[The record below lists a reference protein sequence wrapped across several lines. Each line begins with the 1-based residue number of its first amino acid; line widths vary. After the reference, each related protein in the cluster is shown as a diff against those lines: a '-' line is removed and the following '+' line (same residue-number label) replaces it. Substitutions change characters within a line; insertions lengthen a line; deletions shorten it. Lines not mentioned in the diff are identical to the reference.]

1 MNTIVVPNEP
11 TAQPYDAR
19 PKNKLLRWTLRILVG
34 LVIALVTLGL
44 SGAVYQ
50 AIATEIDQRTYPA
63 PGQMVDVGG
72 YQLHIYCIG
81 EGSPTVILEAAFPGT
96 VDNWSWV
103 QPEVAKATRVC
114 AYDRAGMGWSDPGPE
129 PRDAQQIASGLRTL
143 LDNAGI
149 EGPYVFAGHS
159 LGGLFVRQYV
169 AQYPDEVAG
178 MVLVEATHPDVLR
191 RLPPEIAAGFTPPE
205 WQLTTLRILARIGVT
220 RFNAFFPADP
230 DLPAQ
235 QQAEVMALNA
245 SVKST
250 AAIAAELRAIGA
262 TTQQVH
268 GAGDLGDMPLVV
280 LTAGDGPY
288 RQFSPELAVPATQ
301 VWTELQDDLVTLSS
315 NSVHLTITG
324 ATHES
329 LVYKQSDSRAT
340 SAAILQVVEAVRTN
354 TRLTP

>member
-1 MNTIVVPNEP
+1 MNET
-11 TAQPYDAR
+11 TAPPRSDR
-19 PKNKLLRWTLRILVG
+19 LKHKLFRWTLRILVG
-34 LVIALVTLGL
+34 LVITLVALGII
-44 SGAVYQ
+44 GATYQ
-50 AIATEIDQRTYPA
+50 AVATEIDKRAYPP
-63 PGQMVDVGG
+63 PGQLVNVDG
-72 YQLHIYCIG
+72 YQLHIYCTG

-96 VDNWSWV
+96 VNSWSWV

-129 PRDAQQIASGLRTL
+129 PRDARQIGSGLHTL

-149 EGPYVFAGHS
+149 EGPYVFVGHS

-191 RLPPEIAAGFTPPE
+191 RLPPELAAGFTPPE
-205 WQLTTLRILARIGVT
+205 WQLATLRLLARIGLT

-230 DLPAQ
+230 DLPAR

-250 AAIAAELRAIGA
+250 TAIAAELRAIAA
-262 TTQQVH
+262 TTEQVR

-301 VWTELQDDLVTLSS
+301 VWAELQDDLVTLSS

-329 LVYKQSDSRAT
+329 LVYKQSDAQAT
-340 SAAILQVVEAVRTN
+340 SAAILQVVEAVQINTMRT
-354 TRLTP
+354 P

>member
-1 MNTIVVPNEP
+1 
-11 TAQPYDAR
+11 
-19 PKNKLLRWTLRILVG
+19 
-34 LVIALVTLGL
+34 
-44 SGAVYQ
+44 
-50 AIATEIDQRTYPA
+50 
-63 PGQMVDVGG
+63 MVDVGG

-96 VDNWSWV
+96 VASWSWV
-103 QPEVAKATRVC
+103 QPEVGKATRVC
-114 AYDRAGMGWSDPGPE
+114 AYDRAGMGRSDPGPE
-129 PRDAQQIASGLRTL
+129 PRDARQIASDLQTL

-149 EGPYVFAGHS
+149 EGPYVFVGHS

-191 RLPPEIAAGFTPPE
+191 RLPPEIAASFTPSE
-205 WQLTTLRILARIGVT
+205 WLLATLRLLARIGLT
-220 RFNAFFPADP
+220 RFYAPFPADP

-235 QQAEVMALNA
+235 QQAEVTALNA

-250 AAIAAELRAIGA
+250 TAIAAELRAIP
-262 TTQQVH
+262 TTIEQVR
-268 GAGDLGDMPLVV
+268 GVGDLGDMPLVV

-288 RQFSPELAVPATQ
+288 GQFSPELAVPATQ
-301 VWTELQDDLVTLSS
+301 VWAELQDDLLTLSS

-329 LVYKQSDSRAT
+329 LVYKQSDAQST
-340 SAAILQVVEAVRTN
+340 IAAILEVVEAARTGQP
-354 TRLTP
+354 LAQ